1 MSKKDSQEW
10 LRHIRNEQRKDD
22 IAIIIILI
30 IVFFIIPFLI

>member
-22 IAIIIILI
+22 IAIIMLIIL
-30 IVFFIIPFLI
+30 FFIIPFLI

>member
-1 MSKKDSQEW
+1 MSRKDSQEW

-22 IAIIIILI
+22 IAIIILI

>member
-22 IAIIIILI
+22 IAIIILI
-30 IVFFIIPFLI
+30 ILFFIIPFLI

>member
-22 IAIIIILI
+22 IAIIILI

>member
-10 LRHIRNEQRKDD
+10 LRHLRNEQRKDD
-22 IAIIIILI
+22 IAIIILI

>member
-10 LRHIRNEQRKDD
+10 LRYIRNEQRKDD
-22 IAIIIILI
+22 ISIIILI